1 VLLLHTDQSHQPRSR
16 CCNARSQTRSEPKT
30 CYCCGEE
37 LSDDNLAWDFLYPD
51 DLAEQFESEQPDP
64 VIDYESRTVIVSDV
78 GSFMRA
84 ILPIRLEG
92 GLTATLGVWLAFTSE
107 EEFERTMAAGRAGG
121 NTWKSLT
128 FSGVLV
134 NRVEPW
140 PDVYGAKATATVL
153 AEKGPNGA
161 PYVSG
166 TTQPLLAEVLAQEWP
181 HHPFLGARRG
191 PRHD

>member
-1 VLLLHTDQSHQPRSR
+1 MAIL
-16 CCNARSQTRSEPKT
+16 EPKM

-37 LSDDNLAWDFLYPD
+37 LSEDNLAWDYLYPD
-51 DLAEQFESEQPDP
+51 DLTEQMESERADP
-64 VIDYESRTVIVSDV
+64 VIHYESRIVIVSDA

-84 ILPIRLEG
+84 IMPVRLEG

-107 EEFERTMAAGRAGG
+107 EEFERAMAAGRAGG
-121 NTWKSLT
+121 DTWKSLS

-140 PDVYGAKATATVL
+140 PGVYGAAATATVL
-153 AEKGPNGA
+153 ADEGPNGA
-161 PYVSG
+161 PYISG

-181 HHPFLGARRG
+181 HQTFHAARSR
-191 PRHD
+191 